1 MRNGFLLTTCI
12 YSQCHSNSSWDVSE
26 KSLEYTL
33 ESRVVRTAYF
43 IFTESSPPLFYDDF
57 LRMIYLLHRT
67 LEMNI
72 NGDKT
77 PTINLKPQIII
88 LKIFIL
94 YNDMNIKNGCWK
106 IMVRIYEMCDFNIT
120 QRVRTIWTRLTK
132 YMYSIVV
139 TTCRDK
145 SARCGPS
152 RRIE

>member
-1 MRNGFLLTTCI
+1 MI
-12 YSQCHSNSSWDVSE
+12 
-26 KSLEYTL
+26 
-33 ESRVVRTAYF
+33 
-43 IFTESSPPLFYDDF
+43 FYDDF

-88 LKIFIL
+88 LKILIL

-120 QRVRTIWTRLTK
+120 QRVRAIWTRLTK
-132 YMYSIVV
+132 YMYSIIV
-139 TTCRDK
+139 TMCRDK